1 MSKKSGNKRPQPD
14 VLRLQLWQW
23 INAIPPG
30 QVATYGQLAKLAGAP
45 AMSRFVGRVLSEL
58 PIGSTLP
65 WHRVISSSG
74 AITNPN
80 RSEQARRL
88 RKEGV
93 LVNSGRRVSL
103 ARYGWAP

>member
-1 MSKKSGNKRPQPD
+1 MGKKSGKERSELD
-14 VLRLQLWQW
+14 ALRLQLWQW
-23 INAIPPG
+23 VNAIPPG

-58 PIGSTLP
+58 PIGSALP

-88 RKEGV
+88 RTEGV